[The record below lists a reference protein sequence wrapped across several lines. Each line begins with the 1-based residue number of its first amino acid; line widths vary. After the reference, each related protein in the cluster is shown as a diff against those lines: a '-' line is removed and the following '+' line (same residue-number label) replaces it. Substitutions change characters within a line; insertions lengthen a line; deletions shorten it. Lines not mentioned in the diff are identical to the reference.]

1 MVGMRLRPFVLASCV
16 LATLA
21 IAGIGGTV
29 ANSAPGDK
37 IVIAISG
44 PTAGAAA
51 INSALPLGTKAYLD
65 YVGGVNGR
73 SFEVNVLN
81 NDSTAVGGVT
91 TVQRHLQS
99 KPDVLVLNG
108 SAAYAAA
115 VNVIKAQAPDL
126 PTFVTASAAV
136 IARGGYK
143 NAYGVNPNYTREC
156 YFHVKYA
163 KEVLKVK
170 SIAIVYQDDA
180 VGQDVGKNCPGY
192 AKRRHGITDVTS
204 IPLPNST
211 TDFGPIGARIKA
223 SGAQAVLVYAFAG
236 LLNGTQR
243 AAQAVGVNT
252 KWMTFSTN
260 DLPYIRLA
268 GALAEG
274 TYIDQFLL
282 PVSTDT
288 LQAKNF
294 REQMT
299 RRVGERGLDSLGA
312 TGWTIGAIITHAAR
326 AATANGRDF
335 TKQGFMAALNRINNK
350 RLGMAESVTYTGR
363 DHTTFVRKLALYQVR
378 NGVMRL
384 VLKPTAVP
392 AN

>member
-1 MVGMRLRPFVLASCV
+1 MVGRRLRPLVLSAFVLAV
-16 LATLA
+16 IA
-21 IAGIGGTV
+21 ISAFGGST
-29 ANSAPGDK
+29 ANSANAGK

-44 PTAGAAA
+44 PTAGPAA

-65 YVGGVNGR
+65 WVGGVNGH

-91 TVQRHLQS
+91 TVTRHIQS
-99 KPDVLVLNG
+99 NPDVLVLNG

-115 VNVIKAQAPDL
+115 VNVIKTQAPDL

-136 IARGGYK
+136 ISRAGYK

-163 KEVLKVK
+163 KEKLKV
-170 SIAIVYQDDA
+170 SRIAIVWQNDA
-180 VGQDVGKNCPGY
+180 VGQDVGKNCPNY

-204 IPLPNST
+204 IPLPNTT
-211 TDFGPIGARIKA
+211 TDFGPIAAQIKQ
-223 SGAQAVLVYAFAG
+223 SNAQAVLVYAFAA

-243 AAQAVGVNT
+243 ASQAVGVNS

-260 DLPYIRLA
+260 DIPYIKLA
-268 GALAEG
+268 GPLAEG

-282 PVSTDT
+282 PVNTNS
-288 LQAKNF
+288 LPARNF

-299 RRVGERGLDSLGA
+299 KRVGERGLDSLGA
-312 TGWTIGAIITHAAR
+312 TGWTIGAIIVHAAR
-326 AATANGRDF
+326 QVTANGKPF
-335 TKQGFMAALNRINNK
+335 SKPAFMAALNAIKNK
-350 RLGMAESVTYTGR
+350 PLGMADSVSYTGR
-363 DHTTFVRKLALYQVR
+363 DHTTFVRKLALYQVQ
-378 NGVMRL
+378 NGEMKL
-384 VLKPTAVP
+384 VLKPSPVP

>member
-1 MVGMRLRPFVLASCV
+1 MGRRLRPFVLSSCV
-16 LATLA
+16 LVALA
-21 IAGIGGTV
+21 AAGFSGSA
-29 ANSAPGDK
+29 ANSATEDK
-37 IVIAISG
+37 IVVAISG

-65 YVGGVNGR
+65 FVGGVNGR
-73 SFEVNVLN
+73 RFEVNVLN

-91 TVQRHLQS
+91 TVQRHIQS
-99 KPDVLVLNG
+99 NPDILVLNG

-115 VNVIKAQAPDL
+115 VNVIKQQAPDL

-136 IARGGYK
+136 IARAGYK

-163 KEVLKVK
+163 KEKLKANN
-170 SIAIVYQDDA
+170 IAIVWQDDA
-180 VGQDVGKNCPGY
+180 VGQDVGKNCPNY
-192 AKRRHGITDVTS
+192 AKRRHSIAKITS

-211 TDFGPIGARIKA
+211 TDFGPIAAQIKQ
-223 SGAQAVLVYAFAG
+223 SGAQVVLVYAFAG

-243 AAQAVGVNT
+243 AAQAVGVT
-252 KWMTFSTN
+252 SKWMTFSTN

-268 GALAEG
+268 GPLAEG

-282 PVSTDT
+282 PVNTDN
-288 LQAKNF
+288 LRARNF

-299 RRVGERGLDSLGA
+299 NRIGERALDSLGA
-312 TGWTIGAIITHAAR
+312 TGWTIGAIITSAAR
-326 AATANGRDF
+326 NATANGRSF
-335 TKQGFMAALNRINNK
+335 TKERFMAELNKLYNK
-350 RLGMAESVTYTGR
+350 PLGMAAAVTYKGR
-363 DHTTFVRKLALYQVR
+363 DHTTFVRRLALYQVR
-378 NGVMRL
+378 NGEMKLVM
-384 VLKPTAVP
+384 KPSPVP